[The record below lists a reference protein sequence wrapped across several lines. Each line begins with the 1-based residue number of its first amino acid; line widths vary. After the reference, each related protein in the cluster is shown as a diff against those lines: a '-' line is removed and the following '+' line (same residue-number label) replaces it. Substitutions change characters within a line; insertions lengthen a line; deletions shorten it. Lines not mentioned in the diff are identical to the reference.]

1 MVALSLIAIVY
12 GALVCLTQRD
22 WKRLVAY
29 SSISHLGFCTLGI
42 FALNHNGLIGSIIQQ
57 VNHGITTGL
66 LFLLVGFVYERR
78 HTREIADY
86 GGVAQSMPFYAT
98 VFAITVFGSAGLP
111 LLNGFIGEF
120 TILSGAF
127 TVNRWWAA
135 VGVLG
140 LILGA
145 AYLLWL
151 YQRTM
156 LGPLRSDENRT
167 LRDLSFRERVVVVPL
182 VVLVFA
188 IGLYPSP
195 IFSLLERPVSVVLER
210 VHGQKQVQIPL
221 SPGAVR

>member
-1 MVALSLIAIVY
+1 
-12 GALVCLTQRD
+12 
-22 WKRLVAY
+22 
-29 SSISHLGFCTLGI
+29 
-42 FALNHNGLIGSIIQQ
+42 
-57 VNHGITTGL
+57 
-66 LFLLVGFVYERR
+66 
-78 HTREIADY
+78 
-86 GGVAQSMPFYAT
+86 
-98 VFAITVFGSAGLP
+98 
-111 LLNGFIGEF
+111 
-120 TILSGAF
+120 
-127 TVNRWWAA
+127 VNRWWAA